1 MIMLPRPIRRSA
13 VSSISAIDAT
23 SDRQRPGYKK
33 GIIPSITSTKLI
45 AMPKSRHII
54 LQAALFR
61 QAACQVFEKL
71 TVWADDE
78 HIAAVTEGFNVS
90 I

>member
-13 VSSISAIDAT
+13 LSSISAIDAT
-23 SDRQRPGYKK
+23 SDRQRPGYRK

-54 LQAALFR
+54 LQPRYSGRLLVR
-61 QAACQVFEKL
+61 YLKNSL
-71 TVWADDE
+71 SGLMTS
-78 HIAAVTEGFNVS
+78 TSPLSLKVS
-90 I
+90 M